1 MMLNSYNELKK
12 ALQQEKRVLLLIY
25 KSGSEQSD
33 CAQNR
38 MQAAAKN
45 TETSVYYVD
54 VSSTP
59 DIHTHFGITSAPSL
73 LEFSEGKLIN
83 VIKGCQTENYYKSAV
98 TGTGF
103 STVASNGDK
112 PVKRVTVYTT
122 PTCTWC
128 NTIKTYFKEK
138 NINYTEV
145 NVAANPARAEE
156 MVKKSGQQGVPQ
168 TDINGQIVIGFDKN
182 RINELLEIR

>member
-1 MMLNSYNELKK
+1 MILNSYNELNK
-12 ALQQEKRVLLLIY
+12 ALQEKKRLLLLIC

-33 CAQNR
+33 CAQKR
-38 MQAAAKN
+38 MQAAAKETK
-45 TETSVYYVD
+45 TEVYFVD
-54 VSSTP
+54 VSATP
-59 DIHTHFGITSAPSL
+59 DIHTHYGITSAPSL
-73 LEFSEGKLIN
+73 LEFYGGKLIN
-83 VIKGCQTENYYKSAV
+83 IIKGCQTENYYKSAI

-103 STVASNGDK
+103 STTGSNVDK
-112 PVKRVTVYTT
+112 PPKRVTVYTT

-168 TDINGQIVIGFDKN
+168 TDINGQVVIGFDKN